1 MDALSRRRH
10 LGSIDNV
17 EVPLAAIGCCLSSAS
32 VDVRDR
38 VLRAASSAGRSY
50 IHDRESALE
59 GSELPSEGGVM
70 EV

>member
-17 EVPLAAIGCCLSSAS
+17 EVPLAVIGCCLSSAS